1 LCGRNL
7 LKIVS
12 SGSSIISELLNLS
25 AFVPNAFKQETNAES
40 QRYHEIIFDFEYL
53 RTPEFFENKIQSRAE
68 LQDLDEEFRE
78 NHLEILTRFYKT
90 FESVYSYVIKLNTYL
105 SDLENGIYV
114 QQMLETVLLNP
125 EGKQLL
131 CESLA
136 LYGIMLLTVEA
147 KFPGPLRERL
157 LVAYYRHSSGSSTQI
172 DDVCKLLRSTE
183 YDPSSPHAR
192 RPAKYPESYFS
203 RVPINPRFVQMVIDR
218 LRSDDVYSMVAS
230 FPFPEHRSTALA
242 HQAAMLYVCLYF
254 SPDLLHL
261 EEAKMREIV
270 DKFFPDNWV
279 LSLHMGMLVNLAEA
293 WQPYKAAAKALANSI
308 ALPNAKRQAAM
319 HGAKVGELLA
329 RTADLLKEGVLV
341 ENLVLDRIPQ
351 LLNAARD
358 CNVTLR
364 WLMLHTTPLSPP
376 QERSRLCKQLRDSVL
391 SDSRFNGEQLFQLL
405 LLTAQFEFR
414 LKEVFTGILSR
425 KADTWEALKVEC
437 SERLRELSDVFSG
450 TKPLT
455 RVAANAKLQDW
466 FANLAAQVDKL
477 DFANA
482 TESGRKVDQLMQALR
497 EVQEFHQLD
506 ANMQVVQ
513 FLQETC
519 AKLYQM
525 MRIINV
531 KEEVLLH
538 LDIVADLS
546 YAWVIIDTY
555 TNFMQVGIQR
565 NPRITIQLKAMF
577 LKLATAMEQ
586 PLLRISQ
593 ANSPDLASVSQ
604 YYSAELVTYVR
615 KVLQVIPKTMFKRLA
630 EIISIQ
636 THKLKELPTRLDKDK
651 VKDYGML
658 EERYQVSQL
667 THEISTFSEG
677 ILAMKTTLVGIVKLD
692 PQKLLEDGIRKEL
705 VAQVAFALHEALIFP
720 ANPKAGRANELQA
733 RLVALGERMDGFRRS
748 FEYIQDYVNIYGLKI
763 WQEEVSR
770 IINYNVEQE
779 CNSFLREKVQDFQS
793 VYQSKAIP
801 IPKFP
806 PPAGDRA
813 VNFIGR
819 LATELLRVTDPKQ
832 TIYIDQ
838 MAAWYDAKSRQE
850 VLNSR
855 VWAAMETALDS
866 FGLSGLDRLLSFM
879 LVSALQTLLRQFQR
893 HVTKDKLAVDQLTGL
908 ADLMRPFD
916 SLLPTGQPPAKLLA
930 GAAGRLQRQLQQL
943 TDSLLR
949 VGQLQLLRR
958 QLAGQLCRSSRLN
971 SKGMH
976 AVLGALNDSLLAE
989 IHEHYRDPTKPYP
1002 AEDND
1007 LLFEVVSF
1015 LEANGMHEPLSKIYV
1030 TTESQPLMPAMML
1043 LAISGAVQALQFD
1056 KSVTTLTA
1064 RRAGTIDGMPFT
1076 AGCVTVMRQFHSD
1089 TQEDLLAM
1097 LGKVVRSQLDQLPQG
1112 KQPEYPPDL
1121 IHTMVFLR
1129 DYCFLS
1135 RLPMKKLE
1143 NYIPTYALL
1152 EFYSQAKSSK

>member
-1 LCGRNL
+1 
-7 LKIVS
+7 
-12 SGSSIISELLNLS
+12 
-25 AFVPNAFKQETNAES
+25 
-40 QRYHEIIFDFEYL
+40 
-53 RTPEFFENKIQSRAE
+53 
-68 LQDLDEEFRE
+68 
-78 NHLEILTRFYKT
+78 
-90 FESVYSYVIKLNTYL
+90 
-105 SDLENGIYV
+105 
-114 QQMLETVLLNP
+114 
-125 EGKQLL
+125 
-131 CESLA
+131 
-136 LYGIMLLTVEA
+136 
-147 KFPGPLRERL
+147 
-157 LVAYYRHSSGSSTQI
+157 
-172 DDVCKLLRSTE
+172 
-183 YDPSSPHAR
+183 
-192 RPAKYPESYFS
+192 
-203 RVPINPRFVQMVIDR
+203 
-218 LRSDDVYSMVAS
+218 
-230 FPFPEHRSTALA
+230 
-242 HQAAMLYVCLYF
+242 
-254 SPDLLHL
+254 
-261 EEAKMREIV
+261 
-270 DKFFPDNWV
+270 
-279 LSLHMGMLVNLAEA
+279 
-293 WQPYKAAAKALANSI
+293 
-308 ALPNAKRQAAM
+308 
-319 HGAKVGELLA
+319 
-329 RTADLLKEGVLV
+329 
-341 ENLVLDRIPQ
+341 
-351 LLNAARD
+351 
-358 CNVTLR
+358 
-364 WLMLHTTPLSPP
+364 
-376 QERSRLCKQLRDSVL
+376 
-391 SDSRFNGEQLFQLL
+391 
-405 LLTAQFEFR
+405 
-414 LKEVFTGILSR
+414 ILSR

-733 RLVALGERMDGFRRS
+733 RLLALGERMDGFRRS

-879 LVSALQTLLRQFQR
+879 LVSALQTLLRQFQ
-893 HVTKDKLAVDQLTGL
+893 L
-908 ADLMRPFD
+908 
-916 SLLPTGQPPAKLLA
+916 
-930 GAAGRLQRQLQQL
+930 
-943 TDSLLR
+943 
-949 VGQLQLLRR
+949 GQLQLLRR

-1097 LGKVVRSQLDQLPQG
+1097 LGKVVRSQLDQLPQ
-1112 KQPEYPPDL
+1112 
-1121 IHTMVFLR
+1121 
-1129 DYCFLS
+1129 
-1135 RLPMKKLE
+1135 
-1143 NYIPTYALL
+1143 
-1152 EFYSQAKSSK
+1152 

>member
-1 LCGRNL
+1 MSDFLAEGNLCGRNL

-230 FPFPEHRSTALA
+230 FPFPEHRE
-242 HQAAMLYVCLYF
+242 HRPG
-254 SPDLLHL
+254 SPGCYAILQICCTWRRRKCEKLLTNSF
-261 EEAKMREIV
+261 RIIG
-270 DKFFPDNWV
+270 V

-364 WLMLHTTPLSPP
+364 WLMLHTRLRCLRRR
-376 QERSRLCKQLRDSVL
+376 ERSRLCKQLRDS
-391 SDSRFNGEQLFQLL
+391 SRFNGEQLFQLL

-482 TESGRKVDQLMQALR
+482 TESGRKVDQLMQALAR
-497 EVQEFHQLD
+497 EFHQLD

-593 ANSPDLASVSQ
+593 ANSPDLASALASTI
-604 YYSAELVTYVR
+604 LPITYVR

-692 PQKLLEDGIRKEL
+692 PQKLLEDGIRKRAGCAEL
-705 VAQVAFALHEALIFP
+705 MSCRP
-720 ANPKAGRANELQA
+720 GC
-733 RLVALGERMDGFRRS
+733 VALGERMDGFRRS

-819 LATELLRVTDPKQ
+819 LATELLRVTDPNRLS
-832 TIYIDQ
+832 TIYQIARWP
-838 MAAWYDAKSRQE
+838 MPGTAKSRQE

-855 VWAAMETALDS
+855 VWPPWKRRWT
-866 FGLSGLDRLLSFM
+866 
-879 LVSALQTLLRQFQR
+879 VSACPAWTACPQLHAGQR
-893 HVTKDKLAVDQLTGL
+893 FADFAKAISASHKLAVDQLTGL

-916 SLLPTGQPPAKLLA
+916 SLLLPTGQPPAKLLA
-930 GAAGRLQRQLQQL
+930 GAAPAAA
-943 TDSLLR
+943 TPAAAAD
-949 VGQLQLLRR
+949 GQ
-958 QLAGQLCRSSRLN
+958 
-971 SKGMH
+971 
-976 AVLGALNDSLLAE
+976 
-989 IHEHYRDPTKPYP
+989 P
-1002 AEDND
+1002 AE
-1007 LLFEVVSF
+1007 
-1015 LEANGMHEPLSKIYV
+1015 
-1030 TTESQPLMPAMML
+1030 
-1043 LAISGAVQALQFD
+1043 
-1056 KSVTTLTA
+1056 
-1064 RRAGTIDGMPFT
+1064 
-1076 AGCVTVMRQFHSD
+1076 
-1089 TQEDLLAM
+1089 
-1097 LGKVVRSQLDQLPQG
+1097 
-1112 KQPEYPPDL
+1112 
-1121 IHTMVFLR
+1121 
-1129 DYCFLS
+1129 
-1135 RLPMKKLE
+1135 
-1143 NYIPTYALL
+1143 
-1152 EFYSQAKSSK
+1152 